1 MLNDSLKLF
10 PHMPKDTI
18 IWLKCDTVST
28 QTTRYRYFF
37 SVFLEMLITAQS
49 LVKILDTNTYVLK
62 RYCYI

>member
-28 QTTRYRYFF
+28 QTTRYWYFF
-37 SVFLEMLITAQS
+37 SVFLEMLITAES
-49 LVKILDTNTYVLK
+49 
-62 RYCYI
+62 